1 MEDAHL
7 AAVLGLAKTYSAIT
21 RALDAE
27 LGSHHGVGLA
37 ELRLLGVLAARPL
50 ARLRPTDLASEL
62 GITAS
67 GVTRAVLPLVKRG
80 ILKREPVPG
89 DARSS
94 RVALT
99 AAGRALTADA
109 LRTAAEGSTRL
120 LRRLSVGQTRQLER
134 LLGEIA

>member
-1 MEDAHL
+1 MDEAPL
-7 AAVLGLAKTYSAIT
+7 AAVLRLAKTYASMT

-37 ELRLLGVLAARPL
+37 ELRLLEVLAARPL
-50 ARLRPTDLASEL
+50 ARLRPTDLAAEL

-99 AAGRALTADA
+99 AAGRALTTDA
-109 LRTAAEGSTRL
+109 LRTAGEGAARL

-134 LLGEIA
+134 LLGEIV